1 MTDYKNIKNKLE
13 KIRNSNL
20 IQKGDKILI
29 AFSGGPD
36 SVFLYHVLKY
46 IQKDFELK
54 ISLLYVNHNLRTD
67 VQEDMDFTKEFS
79 ERNRVP
85 FYIESVNVNDYVI
98 KNKKSTELSAR
109 ELRYMKLNEV
119 LNSIGYDKIA
129 TGHNLDDNVETIIF
143 RLLRGTSVKGLKGIP
158 EKRENIIRP
167 ILEFEK
173 KEILSFLNK
182 NNENYITDYTN
193 NENDYTR
200 NYIRNELFPMF
211 SKINPSFRKKVSEL
225 ITEIKHTENR
235 DIQQDKSKKNL
246 ILLLEENEISL
257 SRQKIDQIYH
267 NFFKKNGELK
277 SEGSKEFSL
286 GKGKVLRKI
295 YNKLEIV
302 KKNEYEVNNKK
313 INRTELK
320 KNQSIEWYTYIVSYF
335 ENIENFKKNYTNSL
349 KEYENV
355 TFLKFKSEVA
365 IQNAKLIIRK
375 KENGDKIYIS
385 KVGSQKVKKIF
396 IDKKISKWERER
408 IPIIELEKK
417 YKKMIL
423 AIGNIKNCEILEKI
437 NRTELEK
444 IQKNESILVIRRK
457 DER

>member
-46 IQKDFELK
+46 MQKDFELK

-67 VQEDMDFTKEFS
+67 VQEDIDFTKEFS

-173 KEILSFLNK
+173 KEILSFLNE

-365 IQNAKLIIRK
+365 IQNVKLIIRK

>member
-143 RLLRGTSVKGLKGIP
+143 RLLRGTSVKGLKEILK
-158 EKRENIIRP
+158 KRENII
-167 ILEFEK
+167 
-173 KEILSFLNK
+173 
-182 NNENYITDYTN
+182 
-193 NENDYTR
+193 
-200 NYIRNELFPMF
+200 
-211 SKINPSFRKKVSEL
+211 
-225 ITEIKHTENR
+225 
-235 DIQQDKSKKNL
+235 
-246 ILLLEENEISL
+246 
-257 SRQKIDQIYH
+257 
-267 NFFKKNGELK
+267 
-277 SEGSKEFSL
+277 
-286 GKGKVLRKI
+286 
-295 YNKLEIV
+295 
-302 KKNEYEVNNKK
+302 
-313 INRTELK
+313 
-320 KNQSIEWYTYIVSYF
+320 
-335 ENIENFKKNYTNSL
+335 
-349 KEYENV
+349 
-355 TFLKFKSEVA
+355 
-365 IQNAKLIIRK
+365 
-375 KENGDKIYIS
+375 
-385 KVGSQKVKKIF
+385 
-396 IDKKISKWERER
+396 
-408 IPIIELEKK
+408 
-417 YKKMIL
+417 
-423 AIGNIKNCEILEKI
+423 
-437 NRTELEK
+437 
-444 IQKNESILVIRRK
+444 
-457 DER
+457 

>member
-267 NFFKKNGELK
+267 NFFEKNGELK

-396 IDKKISKWERER
+396 IDQKISKWERER

-437 NRTELEK
+437 NKTELEK

>member
-267 NFFKKNGELK
+267 NFF
-277 SEGSKEFSL
+277 
-286 GKGKVLRKI
+286 
-295 YNKLEIV
+295 
-302 KKNEYEVNNKK
+302 
-313 INRTELK
+313 
-320 KNQSIEWYTYIVSYF
+320 
-335 ENIENFKKNYTNSL
+335 
-349 KEYENV
+349 
-355 TFLKFKSEVA
+355 
-365 IQNAKLIIRK
+365 IQ
-375 KENGDKIYIS
+375 
-385 KVGSQKVKKIF
+385 
-396 IDKKISKWERER
+396 
-408 IPIIELEKK
+408 
-417 YKKMIL
+417 
-423 AIGNIKNCEILEKI
+423 
-437 NRTELEK
+437 
-444 IQKNESILVIRRK
+444 
-457 DER
+457 

>member
-1 MTDYKNIKNKLE
+1 M
-13 KIRNSNL
+13 
-20 IQKGDKILI
+20 
-29 AFSGGPD
+29 
-36 SVFLYHVLKY
+36 
-46 IQKDFELK
+46 
-54 ISLLYVNHNLRTD
+54 
-67 VQEDMDFTKEFS
+67 
-79 ERNRVP
+79 
-85 FYIESVNVNDYVI
+85 
-98 KNKKSTELSAR
+98 
-109 ELRYMKLNEV
+109 
-119 LNSIGYDKIA
+119 
-129 TGHNLDDNVETIIF
+129 
-143 RLLRGTSVKGLKGIP
+143 
-158 EKRENIIRP
+158 
-167 ILEFEK
+167 
-173 KEILSFLNK
+173 
-182 NNENYITDYTN
+182 
-193 NENDYTR
+193 
-200 NYIRNELFPMF
+200 
-211 SKINPSFRKKVSEL
+211 
-225 ITEIKHTENR
+225 
-235 DIQQDKSKKNL
+235 
-246 ILLLEENEISL
+246 
-257 SRQKIDQIYH
+257 
-267 NFFKKNGELK
+267 
-277 SEGSKEFSL
+277 
-286 GKGKVLRKI
+286 KVLRKI

-423 AIGNIKNCEILEKI
+423 AIGNIKKCEILEKI
-437 NRTELEK
+437 NKTELEK